1 LLLSY
6 LATISDNDIFT
17 EALNKKC
24 LDAKPLDDKESY
36 NIRRSLLINRLID
49 KNRELRENI
58 EKIEQEIHFNQI
70 IGQLREV
77 TPVGSFISEPESP
90 RWKRLARK
98 LQAGIENNDPGKRK
112 KQI

>member
-17 EALNKKC
+17 KVLNKKC
-24 LDAKPLDDKESY
+24 LDAKPLDDEESY
-36 NIRRSLLINRLID
+36 NIRRSLLDRLID

-58 EKIEQEIHFNQI
+58 EKIEQEIHFNQL

-77 TPVGSFISEPESP
+77 TLVGSFISEPEFP